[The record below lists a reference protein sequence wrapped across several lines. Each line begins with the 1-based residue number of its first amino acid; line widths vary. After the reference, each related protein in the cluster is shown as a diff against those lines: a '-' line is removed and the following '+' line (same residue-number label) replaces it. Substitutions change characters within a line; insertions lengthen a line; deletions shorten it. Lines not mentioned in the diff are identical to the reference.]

1 MESDR
6 FEWGDTKAEL
16 NRRNRGVTF
25 EEATTVFDDPNV
37 LIVFDTAHSD
47 EKDRRAAIGFAA
59 TAGMLPVTYTT
70 RDLRIRIISA
80 RRTTRR
86 ERRSY
91 GQGEA

>member
-6 FEWGDTKAEL
+6 FEWDDAKAEL
-16 NRRNRGVTF
+16 NRRHHGVTF

-47 EKDRRAAIGFAA
+47 EEDRRAAIGFAA
-59 TAGMLPVTYTT
+59 TARMLTVTYTT
-70 RDLRIRIISA
+70 RELRIRIISA